1 MNNLEVLAWWL
12 FSLKVWKHSGSF
24 RRTRYHHFST
34 VVIYLNLPEPEAFT
48 WNRLTLLEEKA
59 LFNLFLF
66 YIGLYSI
73 QYILY
78 SNICFW
84 SACLLICCCFLSVSI
99 VYITGHFLIISWFI
113 FIWTLIV
120 FRLYNVFLNE
130 LILPLEAGCL
140 PAVIHAR
147 TQWFR
152 TQQIYS
158 ASEF

>member
-1 MNNLEVLAWWL
+1 MVVLFKGLETQWFIQKNEVPSFLN
-12 FSLKVWKHSGSF
+12 SG
-24 RRTRYHHFST
+24 
-34 VVIYLNLPEPEAFT
+34 YLSEFT
-48 WNRLTLLEEKA
+48 WTRGLHLKQANTIRKKP

-66 YIGLYSI
+66 YIGLYSTK
-73 QYILY
+73 YILY

-84 SACLLICCCFLSVSI
+84 SACLLICCCFLSVYI
-99 VYITGHFLIISWFI
+99 VYITRHFLIISWFI
-113 FIWTLIV
+113 FTWTLIV